1 MNRKSKN
8 LIDISD
14 PRVAQIGHPAPPW
27 LVNYADLMTELCCFF
42 IILFSLTAVIGQK
55 QVKDVQGE
63 MGKVIDEEKLS
74 GDVKQEITEEGLKI
88 TFLEKGEKALFESG
102 KAQIRQEAKEVLDKI
117 YGVLAKVENEIVVE
131 GHTDN
136 IPISTTE
143 FKSNWELSTARATSV
158 VRYLIEEKK
167 FPPAHISA
175 IGYGEY
181 RPAVPNDTIEGRSQN
196 RRVVFLVKNLGKTK
210 EQKPIDEWKKEK
222 KGEGE

>member
-1 MNRKSKN
+1 MRKNKN

-14 PRVAQIGHPAPPW
+14 PRVSQIGHPAPPW

-55 QVKDVQGE
+55 QVKEVQGE
-63 MGKVIDEEKLS
+63 MGKVIEEEKL
-74 GDVKQEITEEGLKI
+74 GDDVKQEITEEGLKI

-102 KAQIRQEAKEVLDKI
+102 KAQIRQEAKEVLTKL
-117 YGVLAKVENEIVVE
+117 YGVLDKIENEIVVE

-136 IPISTTE
+136 VPISTIE

-167 FPPAHISA
+167 ISPARISA

-181 RPAVPNDTIEGRSQN
+181 RPIGSNDTQEGRAQN
-196 RRVVFLVKNLGKTK
+196 RRVVFLVKNLGKK
-210 EQKPIDEWKKEK
+210 QEQKPVDEWKKEK
-222 KGEGE
+222 KTEVE